1 MRPIGRWLVP
11 LFLLLTGALLIW
23 DSSLLYADGTSNLNL
38 QNSAACDQFNSSA
51 PHNCATLV
59 SNPEMEL
66 ALSTGFLGTMTLGA
80 GVGMA
85 AVRWFRT
92 SGASRSL

>member
-11 LFLLLTGALLIW
+11 LFLFLTVELLIW
-23 DSSLLYADGTSNLNL
+23 DSSLLYADGTSNLDL
-38 QNSAACDQFNSSA
+38 QNSAGCYHYNSTA
-51 PHNCATLV
+51 PHNCATME